1 MISRVTGGETSRI
14 DGTLASRVEGAG
26 VWLVN
31 PSGIVF
37 GPGARLD
44 VPGSFHAGAAA
55 EVRFPDG
62 TAFGARDAAASRL
75 SVAAPEGFGFLGDRT
90 AGLVVAGAALRVPRG
105 ETLALAGDAGVL
117 VAGGGPAGIVA
128 AEAGRVEVE
137 TPGDVVMFDRAF
149 LDASGDGA
157 GTVRVRA
164 GGTLVVEGFSALNAD
179 NLGPTDARPGA
190 GIAVEAGEV
199 TVASGSRVSAD
210 ARGAGR
216 GAGIDVATPGLLRV
230 ESRGVDAM
238 TVIAAE
244 GFEGFEGDP
253 GDVRVR
259 AGGLELLGGAI
270 GSVASGGGDAGA
282 VDVEVA
288 GRLFVEGDDT
298 PERAGPITAVTAQAN
313 PGSTGD
319 AGRVR
324 VRAGELELRNG
335 GLIGATTFGLGGAG
349 DVDVRARG
357 RLLIANDDAP
367 FATGIGASSDFSAR
381 GVASGAGGRV
391 RVRADELEMRNGGTI
406 GSVSFGPGRAGEVAV
421 EARRGAS

>member
-1 MISRVTGGETSRI
+1 MRRGRGMPCRLGILAGALLTSTAALAEVSTDGTLGRRVRLTGKDVEVGAELGQTRGGNLFHSFQRFGVERGGRVTFTGPGGLDNVISRVTGGETSRI

-90 AGLVVAGAALRVPRG
+90 DGLVVAGAALRVPRG
-105 ETLALAGDAGVL
+105 EILTLAGAAGVL

-128 AEAGRVEVE
+128 AEAGRVEVD
-137 TPGDVVMFDRAF
+137 TPGDVFMLDRAF

-190 GIAVEAGEV
+190 GIAIEAGEGV

-216 GAGIDVATPGLLRV
+216 GAGIDVATPGPLRV

-244 GFEGFEGDP
+244 GF
-253 GDVRVR
+253 
-259 AGGLELLGGAI
+259 
-270 GSVASGGGDAGA
+270 
-282 VDVEVA
+282 
-288 GRLFVEGDDT
+288 
-298 PERAGPITAVTAQAN
+298 
-313 PGSTGD
+313 
-319 AGRVR
+319 
-324 VRAGELELRNG
+324 
-335 GLIGATTFGLGGAG
+335 
-349 DVDVRARG
+349 
-357 RLLIANDDAP
+357 
-367 FATGIGASSDFSAR
+367 
-381 GVASGAGGRV
+381 
-391 RVRADELEMRNGGTI
+391 
-406 GSVSFGPGRAGEVAV
+406 
-421 EARRGAS
+421 